1 MDCYLYVHIC
11 TGAPCVGTLHG
22 EPWDLGPPPLSTSGH
37 HDPCTAPGARPGAPN
52 PGTVPKPPAQTEA
65 QGPGVPV
72 AAKTRPGQQAGPL
85 SVSWAGADKPG
96 GPQKS
101 C

>member
-22 EPWDLGPPPLSTSGH
+22 EPGTWGRRPSAPPVITTP
-37 HDPCTAPGARPGAPN
+37 TAPGARPGAPN